1 VDDSW
6 GVIAMKLLF
15 GVVLFIASIF
25 GALVSFF
32 SRVTVDSALSVLNGL
47 EMSLVLGL
55 FFILTGLMGIYMIL
69 NHN

>member
-1 VDDSW
+1 
-6 GVIAMKLLF
+6 MKLLF

-32 SRVTVDSALSVLNGL
+32 SRITVNSSLSVLNGM
-47 EMSLVLGL
+47 EMSLALGI
-55 FFILTGLMGIYMIL
+55 FFVLTGLTGIYMIL